1 MNGSR
6 QTPEKNPTSSTAEG
20 SHLGATLLR
29 VAWLA
34 ILLGVVMEI
43 LVLLF
48 TAGSGLVPDLEPIA
62 AAFVQ
67 KISWSALVCVG
78 IAIGTAASSAR
89 APLMGLLG
97 FLAAPIAF
105 DVARTL
111 HQGTAKALEISGTE
125 SAGPPVLL
133 LALIKGIEYACLGA
147 AVGWI
152 GQRSW
157 GGLAAHASVG
167 LVVGMIFGGVI
178 LTLTYSAT
186 SPPPPAT
193 DLIPQG
199 VDELLFPVGC
209 SLVLFSAEALGKRAT
224 R

>member
-1 MNGSR
+1 MNGPR
-6 QTPEKNPTSSTAEG
+6 RTPEENPTSPTAEG
-20 SHLGATLLR
+20 SNLGATLLQ
-29 VAWLA
+29 VAWFA
-34 ILLGVVMEI
+34 ILLGVVMEALI
-43 LVLLF
+43 LLLA
-48 TAGSGLVPDLEPIA
+48 AGVGIFPDLQPIA

-67 KISWSALVCVG
+67 KISWSVLVCVG

-111 HQGTAKALEISGTE
+111 HQGTAKALEISGAE
-125 SAGPPVLL
+125 AAGPSVLL

-147 AVGWI
+147 AIGWI

-157 GGLAAHASVG
+157 GGLGAHASVG
-167 LVVGMIFGGVI
+167 LAVGIIFGGAI
-178 LTLTYSAT
+178 LALTYSAT

-199 VDELLFPVGC
+199 VDEILFPVGC
-209 SLVLFSAEALGKRAT
+209 ALVLFSAEALGKRSA

>member
-1 MNGSR
+1 MNGSG
-6 QTPEKNPTSSTAEG
+6 QAPQKNPTSPTAEG

-34 ILLGVVMEI
+34 ILLGIVMEI

-48 TAGSGLVPDLEPIA
+48 TAGAGLIPDLEPIA

-125 SAGPPVLL
+125 SAGPSVLL
-133 LALIKGIEYACLGA
+133 LAVIKGIEYACLGA
-147 AVGWI
+147 VIGWI
-152 GQRSW
+152 GYRSW
-157 GGLAAHASVG
+157 GGLTAHASVG
-167 LVVGMIFGGVI
+167 LIIGIIFGGTI
-178 LTLTYSAT
+178 LALTYLAT

-199 VDELLFPVGC
+199 IDEILFPVGC
-209 SLVLFSAEALGKRAT
+209 ALVLFSAEALGKRAA